1 MMYLVSQILFY
12 ILAAA
17 VLGLFVG
24 WLLTRNAADRR
35 ELSLRSDWE
44 SHMSG
49 VRSLQSEMAA
59 KIRSS
64 EERLSQQDAQIEAM
78 RIRISDTDRVNARK
92 TEEARALASAHQTQ
106 SQELERY
113 MEALTKAAEIN
124 KRLESE
130 LEAAKQAA
138 AAPGSSDQVDL
149 MAEVG
154 RLEAVI
160 SEKESDLAQLSAF
173 NEELE
178 ARLEHNQPEAP
189 SPAEGER
196 EDVSVLR
203 DIVLERDAQIEAL
216 TRDLNSHE
224 QQAASAE
231 LKLEQFEILKRK
243 FVEIEKKLADAQKGH
258 PADDDSPASENESH
272 SLPRLYA
279 AKPEKVDNLRSISG
293 IGKKLERTL
302 HDLGIYQFTQLA
314 ELSAHGEQWLDD
326 QLGSV
331 KGRVSRDQWV
341 EQARELLNAK
351 NDQ

>member
-1 MMYLVSQILFY
+1 MMYLISQILFY

-49 VRSLQSEMAA
+49 VRSLQAEMAA

-64 EERLSQQDAQIEAM
+64 EEQLTQQDAQIEAM

-92 TEEARALASAHQTQ
+92 TEEAKTLSDELDTNA
-106 SQELERY
+106 QELKRFT
-113 MEALTKAAEIN
+113 EALTKATTIN
-124 KRLESE
+124 KRLETE
-130 LEAAKQAA
+130 LQEARKEGQLDQAGVQA
-138 AAPGSSDQVDL
+138 QIESLKATLQ
-149 MAEVG
+149 
-154 RLEAVI
+154 
-160 SEKESDLAQLSAF
+160 EKESDLAQLGAF

-178 ARLEHNQPEAP
+178 ARLDQSHPPVLQDDNDNQLE
-189 SPAEGER
+189 S
-196 EDVSVLR
+196 LR
-203 DIVLERDAQIEAL
+203 RAILERDDQIEAL

-243 FVEIEKKLADAQKGH
+243 FVETEKKLEQANEKPG
-258 PADDDSPASENESH
+258 NESRGPEAE
-272 SLPRLYA
+272 SAALPKLYSA
-279 AKPEKVDNLRSISG
+279 PPVAVDNLRAISG

-302 HDLGIYQFTQLA
+302 HELGIYQFQQLA
-314 ELSAHGEQWLDD
+314 ELSAQGEQWLDD

-341 EQARELLNAK
+341 EQARDLLSAAGPHNK
-351 NDQ
+351 